1 VDLPLEKPDA
11 AHPQRQRAELVAQR
25 VMLGIWGS
33 YAAIAV
39 ATLVFQIVI
48 RLQECA
54 GTTACAVSLAKAVP
68 WSVAW
73 PFYWVFYLHGAGLF

>member
-1 VDLPLEKPDA
+1 LDRPLEKPDA

-33 YAAIAV
+33 YAVMAV
-39 ATLVFQIVI
+39 ATLVFQFVI
-48 RLQECA
+48 RLQECS
-54 GTTACAVSLAKAVP
+54 GTKACAVSLAKAVP

-73 PFYWVFYLHGAGLF
+73 PFYWVYYLNG